1 MNQKPGIT
9 SLAMVILMQPDLEAA
24 INFYKNLGLSFKFKM
39 KDTWAEFELNGIKIG
54 LCPHQGKAEDNRSGL
69 VLQVNDLPAFYERY
83 HVMIP
88 FLTKP
93 IEAAHGIMTS
103 IKDPGGNIIDL
114 YQPTPEKLKEMLA
127 QQGCCSAEKVACCAQ
142 ETKQQ
147 CC

>member
-1 MNQKPGIT
+1 MENKPGVS

-24 INFYKNLGLSFKFKM
+24 IAFYKQLGLSFKFKM

-54 LCPHQGKAEDNRSGL
+54 LCPFQGKAEDNRSGI
-69 VLQVNDLPAFYERY
+69 VLQVNDLSHFYQFHESTV
-83 HVMIP
+83 H
-88 FLTKP
+88 FLSKP

-114 YQPTPEKLKEMLA
+114 YQPTPDKLKELLA
-127 QQGCCSAEKVACCAQ
+127 QQGCCAAEKVSCCKQDQKQ
-142 ETKQQ
+142 E